1 MKLQLNK
8 KSQGYYSSS
17 HGTMTIT
24 VSDSSVVTGGKSEW
38 QILIIDGDEVTLNE
52 FFSTKR
58 ECYEVGVQYLMN
70 DISL

>member
-1 MKLQLNK
+1 
-8 KSQGYYSSS
+8 
-17 HGTMTIT
+17 MTIT

-38 QILIIDGDEVTLNE
+38 QILIINGDEVTLNE

-70 DISL
+70 DINS